1 MPYSIEDNNPDC
13 NGFAV
18 VKDDDKK
25 IMGCHETKEKAQD
38 QITALNIAEQ
48 EYQRQSMPEQDLY
61 ETEEEALAKAKEIGC
76 VGTHTHDVNGKIIQ
90 N

>member
-38 QITALNIAEQ
+38 QITALNISEQ

-61 ETEEEALAKAKEIGC
+61 ETEEEAYEMLAIDTKKPWFGMI
-76 VGTHTHDVNGKIIQ
+76 VK
-90 N
+90 